1 MEANK
6 IIITGGATR
15 IGKAIAEK
23 LSGSRVEIVIHYN
36 KSKSNAEKLKRKL
49 SKKLTKVYLVKGD
62 LSKEPDLKKIVKFC
76 KRKLKY
82 FDCLINNASLFEN
95 DKLENFTID
104 SWGKHLRTNLR
115 APAYLSKE
123 FAKNIKGKN
132 NNIINIIDQRVFKLT
147 PFFFSYTI
155 SKTGLYTLTK
165 TSAISFAPKI
175 RVNGI
180 APGPTLKNK
189 RQSEKHFRKQYLGT
203 PLKRQVNVSEICN
216 AVDFFIKN
224 RSITG
229 QVLAVDSGQ
238 NLNWQTPDIIGTKE
252 WKKIILRLLK

>member
-15 IGKAIAEK
+15 IGAAIAK
-23 LSGSRVEIVIHYN
+23 RLAGRGVEIVIHFN
-36 KSKSNAEKLKRKL
+36 KSKSYAEKLKKEL
-49 SKKLTKVYLVKGD
+49 SKKQTKVYLVKGD
-62 LSKEPDLKKIVKFC
+62 LSKEPDVNKILRFAKS
-76 KRKLKY
+76 KLKY

-95 DKLENFTID
+95 DKLENFNTV
-104 SWGKHLRTNLR
+104 SWGRHLRTNLR
-115 APAYLSKE
+115 TPALLSKE

-147 PFFFSYTI
+147 PYFFSYTI

-165 TSAISFAPKI
+165 TSAMSLAPNI

-180 APGPTLKNK
+180 APGPTMKNK
-189 RQSEKHFRKQYLGT
+189 RQTDKHFKKQYMAT
-203 PLKRQVNVSEICN
+203 PLKRQVDVEEICN

-229 QVLAVDSGQ
+229 QVLAIDSGQ
-238 NLNWQTPDIIGTKE
+238 NLNWQTPDIMRGKE
-252 WKKIILRLLK
+252 